1 MVDNTVD
8 AETTSLEEVIDNHQ
22 TQMVGVDAYSSE
34 YIQMMKDLSVLYKL
48 QSEERVS
55 EQKQKEFDLKVKEFQ
70 LKEEE
75 LEFKREHERNE
86 SSYKAKDYT
95 LKEEE
100 LEIKREHE
108 RNESSYKAKDYT
120 LKEAELEFKLEHER
134 NESYYKAKDYTLKEA
149 EILMKEADLERRGK
163 ISPDTVIMVAGNLA
177 GILLILNFEKVGVIT
192 SKAMGLLIKLR

>member
-1 MVDNTVD
+1 MKETEKGEIMVDNTVD
-8 AETTSLEEVIDNHQ
+8 TETTSLEEVIDNHQ

-48 QSEERVS
+48 QSEERLS

-95 LKEEE
+95 LKE
-100 LEIKREHE
+100 
-108 RNESSYKAKDYT
+108 
-120 LKEAELEFKLEHER
+120 
-134 NESYYKAKDYTLKEA
+134 A
-149 EILMKEADLERRGK
+149 EILMKQADLERRGK

-177 GILLILNFEKVGVIT
+177 GILLILNFEKVGVVT

>member
-34 YIQMMKDLSVLYKL
+34 YIQMMRDLSVLYKI

-55 EQKQKEFDLKVKEFQ
+55 ELKQKEFDLKVKEFQ

-75 LEFKREHERNE
+75 LELKREHERNE

-100 LEIKREHE
+100 LEF
-108 RNESSYKAKDYT
+108 N
-120 LKEAELEFKLEHER
+120 LEHER

-149 EILMKEADLERRGK
+149 EILMKQADLERRGK
-163 ISPDTVIMVAGNLA
+163 ISPDTVIMIAGNLA
-177 GILLILNFEKVGVIT
+177 GILLILNFEKVGVVT

>member
-1 MVDNTVD
+1 MMKETEKGEIMVDNTVD

-95 LKEEE
+95 LKE
-100 LEIKREHE
+100 
-108 RNESSYKAKDYT
+108 
-120 LKEAELEFKLEHER
+120 
-134 NESYYKAKDYTLKEA
+134 A
-149 EILMKEADLERRGK
+149 EILMKQADLERRGK

>member
-95 LKEEE
+95 LKE
-100 LEIKREHE
+100 
-108 RNESSYKAKDYT
+108 
-120 LKEAELEFKLEHER
+120 
-134 NESYYKAKDYTLKEA
+134 A
-149 EILMKEADLERRGK
+149 EILMKQADLERRGK
-163 ISPDTVIMVAGNLA
+163 IRPDTVSMVGGNLA
-177 GILLILNFEKVGVIT
+177 GILLMLNFDKVGAVT

>member
-48 QSEERVS
+48 RSEERVS

-95 LKEEE
+95 LKE
-100 LEIKREHE
+100 
-108 RNESSYKAKDYT
+108 
-120 LKEAELEFKLEHER
+120 
-134 NESYYKAKDYTLKEA
+134 A
-149 EILMKEADLERRGK
+149 EILMKQADLERRGK

>member
-1 MVDNTVD
+1 MVDNTVVT
-8 AETTSLEEVIDNHQ
+8 ETTSLEEVIDNHQ

-48 QSEERVS
+48 QSEEQVS

-86 SSYKAKDYT
+86 S
-95 LKEEE
+95 
-100 LEIKREHE
+100 
-108 RNESSYKAKDYT
+108 
-120 LKEAELEFKLEHER
+120 
-134 NESYYKAKDYTLKEA
+134 YYKAKDYNLKEA
-149 EILMKEADLERRGK
+149 EILMKQADLERRGK
-163 ISPDTVIMVAGNLA
+163 ISPDTVIMIAGNLA
-177 GILLILNFEKVGVIT
+177 GILLILNFEKVGVVT

>member
-1 MVDNTVD
+1 MKETEKGEIMVDNTVD

-48 QSEERVS
+48 QSEEQVS

-95 LKEEE
+95 LKE
-100 LEIKREHE
+100 
-108 RNESSYKAKDYT
+108 
-120 LKEAELEFKLEHER
+120 
-134 NESYYKAKDYTLKEA
+134 A
-149 EILMKEADLERRGK
+149 EILMKQADLERRGK

-177 GILLILNFEKVGVIT
+177 GILLILNFEKVGVVT

>member
-1 MVDNTVD
+1 MMKETEKGEIMVDNTVD

-95 LKEEE
+95 LKE
-100 LEIKREHE
+100 
-108 RNESSYKAKDYT
+108 
-120 LKEAELEFKLEHER
+120 
-134 NESYYKAKDYTLKEA
+134 A
-149 EILMKEADLERRGK
+149 EILMKQADLERRGK
-163 ISPDTVIMVAGNLA
+163 ISPDTVIMIAGNLA
-177 GILLILNFEKVGVIT
+177 GILLILNFEKVGVVT

>member
-48 QSEERVS
+48 RSEERVS

>member
-1 MVDNTVD
+1 MKETEKGEIMVDNTVD

-86 SSYKAKDYT
+86 S
-95 LKEEE
+95 
-100 LEIKREHE
+100 
-108 RNESSYKAKDYT
+108 
-120 LKEAELEFKLEHER
+120 
-134 NESYYKAKDYTLKEA
+134 YYKAKDYNLKEA
-149 EILMKEADLERRGK
+149 ELLIKQADLERRGK

-177 GILLILNFEKVGVIT
+177 GILLILNFEKVGVVT

>member
-48 QSEERVS
+48 QSEEQVS

-86 SSYKAKDYT
+86 SYYKAKDYT

-100 LEIKREHE
+100 ILIKQ
-108 RNESSYKAKDYT
+108 
-120 LKEAELEFKLEHER
+120 
-134 NESYYKAKDYTLKEA
+134 
-149 EILMKEADLERRGK
+149 ADLERRGK
-163 ISPDTVIMVAGNLA
+163 ISPDTVIMIAGNLA
-177 GILLILNFEKVGVIT
+177 GILLILNFEKVGVVT

>member
-95 LKEEE
+95 LKE
-100 LEIKREHE
+100 
-108 RNESSYKAKDYT
+108 
-120 LKEAELEFKLEHER
+120 
-134 NESYYKAKDYTLKEA
+134 A

-163 ISPDTVIMVAGNLA
+163 ISPDTVIKVAGNLA
-177 GILLILNFEKVGVIT
+177 GILLILNFEKVGVVT

>member
-1 MVDNTVD
+1 MVDNTVVT
-8 AETTSLEEVIDNHQ
+8 ETTSLEEVIDNHQ

-86 SSYKAKDYT
+86 S
-95 LKEEE
+95 
-100 LEIKREHE
+100 
-108 RNESSYKAKDYT
+108 
-120 LKEAELEFKLEHER
+120 
-134 NESYYKAKDYTLKEA
+134 YYKAKDYNLKEA
-149 EILMKEADLERRGK
+149 ELLIKQADLERRGK

-177 GILLILNFEKVGVIT
+177 GILLILNFEKVGVVT

>member
-48 QSEERVS
+48 RSEEQVS

-95 LKEEE
+95 LKE
-100 LEIKREHE
+100 
-108 RNESSYKAKDYT
+108 
-120 LKEAELEFKLEHER
+120 
-134 NESYYKAKDYTLKEA
+134 A
-149 EILMKEADLERRGK
+149 EILMKQADLERRGK

-177 GILLILNFEKVGVIT
+177 GILLILNFEKVGVVT

>member
-48 QSEERVS
+48 RSEERVS

-86 SSYKAKDYT
+86 SS
-95 LKEEE
+95 
-100 LEIKREHE
+100 
-108 RNESSYKAKDYT
+108 
-120 LKEAELEFKLEHER
+120 
-134 NESYYKAKDYTLKEA
+134 YKAKDYTLKEA

-177 GILLILNFEKVGVIT
+177 GILLILNFEKVGVVT

>member
-1 MVDNTVD
+1 MVDNTVVT
-8 AETTSLEEVIDNHQ
+8 ETTSLEEVIDNHQ

-48 QSEERVS
+48 QSEEQVS

-86 SSYKAKDYT
+86 SYYKAKDYT

-100 LEIKREHE
+100 ILIKQ
-108 RNESSYKAKDYT
+108 
-120 LKEAELEFKLEHER
+120 
-134 NESYYKAKDYTLKEA
+134 
-149 EILMKEADLERRGK
+149 ADLERRGK
-163 ISPDTVIMVAGNLA
+163 ISPDTVIMIAGNLA
-177 GILLILNFEKVGVIT
+177 GILLILNFEKVGVVT

>member
-48 QSEERVS
+48 QSEEQVS

-75 LEFKREHERNE
+75 LE
-86 SSYKAKDYT
+86 Y
-95 LKEEE
+95 
-100 LEIKREHE
+100 KREHE

-120 LKEAELEFKLEHER
+120 LKEAE
-134 NESYYKAKDYTLKEA
+134 
-149 EILMKEADLERRGK
+149 ILMKQADLERRGK

-177 GILLILNFEKVGVIT
+177 GILLILNFEKVGVVT

>member
-34 YIQMMKDLSVLYKL
+34 YIQMMRDLSVLYKL
-48 QSEERVS
+48 QSEEQVS

-95 LKEEE
+95 LKE
-100 LEIKREHE
+100 
-108 RNESSYKAKDYT
+108 
-120 LKEAELEFKLEHER
+120 
-134 NESYYKAKDYTLKEA
+134 A
-149 EILMKEADLERRGK
+149 EILMKQADLERRGK

-177 GILLILNFEKVGVIT
+177 GILLILNFEKVGVVT

>member
-95 LKEEE
+95 LKE
-100 LEIKREHE
+100 
-108 RNESSYKAKDYT
+108 
-120 LKEAELEFKLEHER
+120 AE
-134 NESYYKAKDYTLKEA
+134 N
-149 EILMKEADLERRGK
+149 LMKQADLERRGK

-177 GILLILNFEKVGVIT
+177 GILLILNFEKVGVVT

>member
-86 SSYKAKDYT
+86 SYYKG
-95 LKEEE
+95 
-100 LEIKREHE
+100 
-108 RNESSYKAKDYT
+108 KDYT
-120 LKEAELEFKLEHER
+120 LKEAELLIKQ
-134 NESYYKAKDYTLKEA
+134 
-149 EILMKEADLERRGK
+149 ADLERRGK
-163 ISPDTVIMVAGNLA
+163 ISPDTVIMIAGNLA
-177 GILLILNFEKVGVIT
+177 GILLILNFEKVGVVT

>member
-48 QSEERVS
+48 RSEERVS

-95 LKEEE
+95 LKE
-100 LEIKREHE
+100 
-108 RNESSYKAKDYT
+108 
-120 LKEAELEFKLEHER
+120 
-134 NESYYKAKDYTLKEA
+134 A
-149 EILMKEADLERRGK
+149 EILMKQADLERRGK

-177 GILLILNFEKVGVIT
+177 GILLILNFEKVGVVT

>member
-48 QSEERVS
+48 QSEEQVS

-95 LKEEE
+95 LKE
-100 LEIKREHE
+100 
-108 RNESSYKAKDYT
+108 
-120 LKEAELEFKLEHER
+120 
-134 NESYYKAKDYTLKEA
+134 A
-149 EILMKEADLERRGK
+149 EILMKQADLERRGK

-177 GILLILNFEKVGVIT
+177 GILLILNFEKVGVVT

>member
-1 MVDNTVD
+1 MMKETEKGEIMVDNTVD

-86 SSYKAKDYT
+86 S
-95 LKEEE
+95 
-100 LEIKREHE
+100 
-108 RNESSYKAKDYT
+108 
-120 LKEAELEFKLEHER
+120 
-134 NESYYKAKDYTLKEA
+134 YYKAKDYNLKEA
-149 EILMKEADLERRGK
+149 ELLIKQADLERRGK
-163 ISPDTVIMVAGNLA
+163 ISPDTVIMIAGNLA
-177 GILLILNFEKVGVIT
+177 GILLILNFEKVGVVT

>member
-1 MVDNTVD
+1 MMKETEKGEIMVDNTVD

-86 SSYKAKDYT
+86 ST
-95 LKEEE
+95 
-100 LEIKREHE
+100 
-108 RNESSYKAKDYT
+108 
-120 LKEAELEFKLEHER
+120 
-134 NESYYKAKDYTLKEA
+134 YKAKDYTLKEA
-149 EILMKEADLERRGK
+149 EILMKQADLERRGK

>member
-1 MVDNTVD
+1 MKETEKGEIMVDNTVD

-95 LKEEE
+95 LKE
-100 LEIKREHE
+100 
-108 RNESSYKAKDYT
+108 
-120 LKEAELEFKLEHER
+120 
-134 NESYYKAKDYTLKEA
+134 A
-149 EILMKEADLERRGK
+149 EILMKQADLERRGK

-177 GILLILNFEKVGVIT
+177 GILLILNFEKVGVVT

>member
-1 MVDNTVD
+1 MVDNTVY

-48 QSEERVS
+48 RSEERVS

-95 LKEEE
+95 LKE
-100 LEIKREHE
+100 
-108 RNESSYKAKDYT
+108 
-120 LKEAELEFKLEHER
+120 
-134 NESYYKAKDYTLKEA
+134 A
-149 EILMKEADLERRGK
+149 EILMKQADLERRGK

-177 GILLILNFEKVGVIT
+177 GILLILNFEKVGVVT

>member
-48 QSEERVS
+48 RSEEQVS

-95 LKEEE
+95 LKE
-100 LEIKREHE
+100 
-108 RNESSYKAKDYT
+108 
-120 LKEAELEFKLEHER
+120 
-134 NESYYKAKDYTLKEA
+134 A
-149 EILMKEADLERRGK
+149 EILMKQADLERRGK

>member
-1 MVDNTVD
+1 MVDNTVVT
-8 AETTSLEEVIDNHQ
+8 ETTSLEEVIDNHQ

-86 SSYKAKDYT
+86 SYYKG
-95 LKEEE
+95 
-100 LEIKREHE
+100 
-108 RNESSYKAKDYT
+108 KDYT
-120 LKEAELEFKLEHER
+120 LKEAELLIKQ
-134 NESYYKAKDYTLKEA
+134 
-149 EILMKEADLERRGK
+149 ADLERRGK
-163 ISPDTVIMVAGNLA
+163 ISPDTVIMIAGNLA
-177 GILLILNFEKVGVIT
+177 GILLILNFEKVGVVT

>member
-1 MVDNTVD
+1 MMKETEKGEIMVDNTVD

-95 LKEEE
+95 LKE
-100 LEIKREHE
+100 
-108 RNESSYKAKDYT
+108 
-120 LKEAELEFKLEHER
+120 
-134 NESYYKAKDYTLKEA
+134 A
-149 EILMKEADLERRGK
+149 EILMKQADLERRGK

-177 GILLILNFEKVGVIT
+177 GILLILNFEKVGVVT

>member
-1 MVDNTVD
+1 MVDNTVVT
-8 AETTSLEEVIDNHQ
+8 ETTPLKEVIDNHQ

-48 QSEERVS
+48 QSEEQVS

-95 LKEEE
+95 LKE
-100 LEIKREHE
+100 
-108 RNESSYKAKDYT
+108 
-120 LKEAELEFKLEHER
+120 
-134 NESYYKAKDYTLKEA
+134 A
-149 EILMKEADLERRGK
+149 EILMKQADLERRGK
-163 ISPDTVIMVAGNLA
+163 ISPDTLIMIAGNLT
-177 GILLILNFEKVGVIT
+177 GILLILNFEKVGVVT

>member
-86 SSYKAKDYT
+86 SALKVKEFQ

-100 LEIKREHE
+100 LEFKREHE
-108 RNESSYKAKDYT
+108 RNESGLKVKEFQLKEEELEFKREHERNESYYKGKDYT
-120 LKEAELEFKLEHER
+120 LKEAELLIKQ
-134 NESYYKAKDYTLKEA
+134 
-149 EILMKEADLERRGK
+149 ADLERRGK

-177 GILLILNFEKVGVIT
+177 GILLILNFEKVGVVT

>member
-1 MVDNTVD
+1 MMKETEKGEIMVDNTVD

-48 QSEERVS
+48 RSEERVS

-86 SSYKAKDYT
+86 SS
-95 LKEEE
+95 
-100 LEIKREHE
+100 
-108 RNESSYKAKDYT
+108 
-120 LKEAELEFKLEHER
+120 
-134 NESYYKAKDYTLKEA
+134 YKAKDYTLKEA

-177 GILLILNFEKVGVIT
+177 GILLILNFEKVGVVT

>member
-95 LKEEE
+95 LKE
-100 LEIKREHE
+100 
-108 RNESSYKAKDYT
+108 
-120 LKEAELEFKLEHER
+120 
-134 NESYYKAKDYTLKEA
+134 A
-149 EILMKEADLERRGK
+149 EILMKQADLERRGK
-163 ISPDTVIMVAGNLA
+163 ISPDTVIMVAGNLT
-177 GILLILNFEKVGVIT
+177 GILLILNFEKVGVVT

>member
-86 SSYKAKDYT
+86 S
-95 LKEEE
+95 
-100 LEIKREHE
+100 
-108 RNESSYKAKDYT
+108 
-120 LKEAELEFKLEHER
+120 
-134 NESYYKAKDYTLKEA
+134 YYKGKDYTLKEA
-149 EILMKEADLERRGK
+149 EILIKQADLERRGK
-163 ISPDTVIMVAGNLA
+163 ISPDTVIMIAGNLA
-177 GILLILNFEKVGVIT
+177 GILLILNFEKVGVVT

>member
-1 MVDNTVD
+1 MVDNTVVT
-8 AETTSLEEVIDNHQ
+8 ETTSLEEVIDNHQ

-34 YIQMMKDLSVLYKL
+34 YIQMMRDLSVLYKL

-95 LKEEE
+95 LKE
-100 LEIKREHE
+100 
-108 RNESSYKAKDYT
+108 
-120 LKEAELEFKLEHER
+120 
-134 NESYYKAKDYTLKEA
+134 A
-149 EILMKEADLERRGK
+149 EILMKQADLERRGK

-177 GILLILNFEKVGVIT
+177 GILLILNFEKVGVVT

>member
-34 YIQMMKDLSVLYKL
+34 YIQMMRDLSVLYKL
-48 QSEERVS
+48 QSEEQVS

-86 SSYKAKDYT
+86 SYYKG
-95 LKEEE
+95 
-100 LEIKREHE
+100 
-108 RNESSYKAKDYT
+108 KDYT
-120 LKEAELEFKLEHER
+120 LKEAELLIKQ
-134 NESYYKAKDYTLKEA
+134 
-149 EILMKEADLERRGK
+149 ADLERRGK
-163 ISPDTVIMVAGNLA
+163 ISPDTVIMIAGNLA
-177 GILLILNFEKVGVIT
+177 GILLILNFEKVGVVT

>member
-86 SSYKAKDYT
+86 S
-95 LKEEE
+95 
-100 LEIKREHE
+100 
-108 RNESSYKAKDYT
+108 
-120 LKEAELEFKLEHER
+120 
-134 NESYYKAKDYTLKEA
+134 YYKGKDYTLKEA
-149 EILMKEADLERRGK
+149 EILMKQADLERRGK

-177 GILLILNFEKVGVIT
+177 GILLILNFEKVGVVT

>member
-48 QSEERVS
+48 RSEERVS

-86 SSYKAKDYT
+86 SS
-95 LKEEE
+95 
-100 LEIKREHE
+100 
-108 RNESSYKAKDYT
+108 
-120 LKEAELEFKLEHER
+120 
-134 NESYYKAKDYTLKEA
+134 YKAKDYTLKEA